1 MLDSY
6 QFSEAGP
13 SLGFRL
19 PPSAFFKLPGSQPI
33 SLIPPANEPSLAQPF
48 QIPPTLYAQ
57 LLDYRVPLTIG
68 SIYATTVIL
77 LNRVNKS
84 RGYKP
89 WAISKTSWFKLLVI
103 LHNVFLAVYSAWTCV
118 GMWRALRLSIPRF
131 NNEFGAVGVID
142 GFCRVAGPRGLGNGA
157 IYNSTADTWLIPNP
171 EYKLAANGLPDPTD
185 VGRLWNSGLAYYG
198 WIFYLSKF
206 YEVIDTAIILAKGK
220 RSSTLQTYHHT
231 GAMMCM
237 WAGIRYMGQPIWIF
251 VLVNSFIHSLM
262 YSYYALTALHVR
274 VPNAIKRSL
283 TTMQITQ
290 FIFGTFAASS
300 YMFVRYS
307 IPVSVSRAVS
317 WEHLQKAIPAA
328 ASAAESGIAA
338 ATASA
343 GVVPWLKKF
352 AFRAAGAEGI
362 AENVLNAQGQ
372 HFGAD
377 ALNAARYSQ
386 SKQQAGNAI
395 LYETIDCVDNSGQA
409 FAIWLNVMYLLP
421 LTYLFARFFV
431 KSYLRRKEPAQQK
444 AGTQIQQVE
453 KAGLD
458 ALKGVSREIRRAAL
472 EQNGN
477 GDTSASEEDI
487 STNEKIQKLT
497 STTQEKIHNMETKLA
512 SEQKKDNF
520 EAVPPK
526 RRAKR
531 GEAEKSVTSTS
542 PVKASNT
549 YDVLQT
555 DES

>member
-1 MLDSY
+1 MIDSSY
-6 QFSEAGP
+6 YGQSGP
-13 SLGFRL
+13 SVGFRL
-19 PPSAFFKLPGSQPI
+19 PPSSFFQLPGSLPM
-33 SLIPPANEPSLAQPF
+33 SLAPPVNERSLSQPF
-48 QIPPTLYAQ
+48 QISPDLYAK

-68 SIYATTVIL
+68 SVYATTVIL

-118 GMWRALRLSIPRF
+118 GTWRTMRSTIPRF
-131 NNEFGAVGVID
+131 NNEFGAAGVID

-157 IYNSTADTWLIPNP
+157 SYNSTSDQWFMPNP
-171 EYKLAANGLPDPTD
+171 EYKLADNGLPDPTD
-185 VGRLWNSGLAYYG
+185 VGRLWNQGLAYYG

-231 GAMMCM
+231 GAMLCM

-251 VLVNSFIHSLM
+251 VLVNSFIHAMM
-262 YSYYALTALHVR
+262 YSYYTLTALHIR

-290 FIFGTFAASS
+290 FVFGTFSASS
-300 YMFVRYS
+300 YMFVRYT
-307 IPVSVSRAVS
+307 IPVTASQSVFWDHVTKS
-317 WEHLQKAIPAA
+317 IPAA

-343 GVVPWLKKF
+343 GLVPWLKKI

-377 ALNAARYSQ
+377 ALNAARFSQ
-386 SKQQAGNAI
+386 TQQERLSENAVF
-395 LYETIDCVDNSGQA
+395 YKSIDCVDNSGQA
-409 FAIWLNVMYLLP
+409 FAIWLNVLYLLP

-431 KSYLRRKEPAQQK
+431 KSYLRRMEPVERQK
-444 AGTQIQQVE
+444 PSTQIQQVE
-453 KAGLD
+453 QAGLD
-458 ALKGVSREIRRAAL
+458 ALKGVRREIRKAAL
-472 EQNGN
+472 EQNGDG
-477 GDTSASEEDI
+477 GDTSA
-487 STNEKIQKLT
+487 
-497 STTQEKIHNMETKLA
+497 
-512 SEQKKDNF
+512 
-520 EAVPPK
+520 
-526 RRAKR
+526 
-531 GEAEKSVTSTS
+531 
-542 PVKASNT
+542 
-549 YDVLQT
+549 T
-555 DES
+555 DEEFSNDRLKPLSSITKKAAAKH